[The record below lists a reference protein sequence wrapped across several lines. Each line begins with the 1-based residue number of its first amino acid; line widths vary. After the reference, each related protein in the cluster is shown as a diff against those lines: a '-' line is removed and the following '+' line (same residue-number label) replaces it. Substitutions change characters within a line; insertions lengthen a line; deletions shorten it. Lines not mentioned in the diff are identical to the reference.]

1 MQKVLT
7 TLALGA
13 AACFAASGALAQSGS
28 VASAVG
34 GYSFDDA
41 AKEAEGTKNFHSN
54 DGVLTFAI
62 VTHTAGNGFFDPV
75 YVGAQVAAN
84 MIGAKV
90 LLLGSESPTDDP
102 AREIEILNQIV
113 QDPTLDGLI
122 MTTPQVGAY
131 DDIVKTAEANGIPVA
146 TTNSFDGG
154 IYHRLNISHTGQDA
168 SAAAIAGEALV
179 ACLMDRGVTGGSIV
193 LPNSTAMGNIEV
205 NNRVTSAYNAIVASL
220 KAAGKLDAFKV
231 DAGPE
236 GVGVDADPNDPVN
249 AIVSLFESRGDV
261 VGAFAGNNVFTPAL
275 AKAVAQTGLTGK
287 ICAYGFDLGPAQ
299 QEALASGDLTG
310 ALGQQ
315 PFLQGFW
322 PVMQLYLQIDRGIA
336 AANLDTRAQL
346 VTKDSVGNVGKRF
359 EN

>member
-1 MQKVLT
+1 MRHLVS
-7 TLALGA
+7 LAACA
-13 AACFAASGALAQSGS
+13 AALSLGVTGAYAQSGG
-28 VASAVG
+28 VDQAVG
-34 GYSFDDA
+34 GYSWADA
-41 AKEAEGTKNFHSN
+41 AKENPDTKNFHSA
-54 DGVLTFAI
+54 DGHLTFAI

-75 YVGAQVAAN
+75 YVGATVAGN
-84 MIGAKV
+84 MIGAKI
-90 LLLGSESPTDDP
+90 LLLGSESPVDDP

-113 QDPTLDGLI
+113 QDPTIDGII

-146 TTNSFDGG
+146 TTNSFDPS
-154 IYHRLNISHTGQDA
+154 IYHRLDISHTGQDA
-168 SAAAIAGEALV
+168 SAAAIAGNALV
-179 ACLMDRGVTGGSIV
+179 QCLMDKGVTGGSIV
-193 LPNSTAMGNIEV
+193 LPNSTAMGNVEV
-205 NNRVTSAYNAIVASL
+205 NNRVSSAYAAIVSAL
-220 KAAGKLDAFKV
+220 KAAGKLDAFNV

-249 AIVSLFESRGDV
+249 AIVSLFELRGDV

-275 AKAVAQTGLTGK
+275 AKAVAQTGMTGK

-299 QEALASGDLTG
+299 QEAIRSGDLTG
-310 ALGQQ
+310 SLGQQ

-322 PVMQLYLQIDRGIA
+322 PVMQLYLQIDRGIS

-346 VTKDSVGNVGKRF
+346 VTTDTVGAVGKRF